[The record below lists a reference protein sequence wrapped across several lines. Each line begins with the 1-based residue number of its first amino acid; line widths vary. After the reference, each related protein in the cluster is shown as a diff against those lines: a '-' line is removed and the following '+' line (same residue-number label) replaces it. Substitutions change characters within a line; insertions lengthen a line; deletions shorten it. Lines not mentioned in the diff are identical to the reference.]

1 MQKDSIIDFTL
12 TYNRFKKPLFNY
24 ACKIVKSEMFAEDIC
39 HNVFMKL
46 YDNLE
51 KIRDA
56 ERIEVWIFTT
66 CRNEIF
72 GHFRK
77 NKKRI
82 EESFDL
88 HEEKIPGASL
98 FDDYERKELID
109 MIEDELEKMDS
120 SQSEVYYLKEYSD
133 LSYKEIAGIMDITE
147 DLVRSRI
154 FKVRQK
160 LKTVIIK
167 SERG

>member
-12 TYNRFKKPLFNY
+12 TYNKFKKPLFNY

-39 HNVFMKL
+39 HNVFLKL

-51 KIRDA
+51 RIRNV

-66 CRNEIF
+66 ARNEIF
-72 GHFRK
+72 SHFRK
-77 NKKRI
+77 NKNRI
-82 EESFDL
+82 EESFEL
-88 HEEKIPGASL
+88 HEDKLPVNNL
-98 FDDYERKELID
+98 FDDIEQKELID
-109 MIEDELEKMDS
+109 LIEAELSEMES
-120 SQSEVYYLKEYSD
+120 SQSEVYYLKEYSG
-133 LSYKEIAGIMDITE
+133 LSYKEIAAIMNITE

-160 LKTVIIK
+160 LKTAIIK

>member
-12 TYNRFKKPLFNY
+12 TYNKFKKPLFNY
-24 ACKIVKSEMFAEDIC
+24 ACKIVKSEMFAEDIT

-46 YDNLE
+46 FDNLDR
-51 KIRDA
+51 IRNA
-56 ERIEVWIFTT
+56 ERIEIWIFTT
-66 CRNEIF
+66 ARNEIF
-72 GHFRK
+72 SHFRK
-77 NKKRI
+77 NKNRI
-82 EESFDL
+82 EESIEQ
-88 HEEKIPGASL
+88 HEEKFSTNNL
-98 FDDYERKELID
+98 SDDFERKELID
-109 MIEDELEKMDS
+109 MIEEELSQMDS
-120 SQSEVYYLKEYSD
+120 SQSEVYYLKEYSG

-160 LKTVIIK
+160 LKSAIIK